1 MKKRYQTRYLTAS
14 PISHIDGSQRDR
26 AIVPLATQSRKSRI
40 MPPTESK
47 LRGEVTHLLRQMQRG
62 DKDAREQLITAVY
75 GELRKLAAAYFRRER
90 QGHTLQPTA
99 LVNEAYLKLVGLERM
114 EWQNRVHFFG
124 VVARLMR

>member
-1 MKKRYQTRYLTAS
+1 
-14 PISHIDGSQRDR
+14 
-26 AIVPLATQSRKSRI
+26 